1 MTALL
6 LFIALEVPIVAAV
19 SLLVIHAMLDAHT
32 EVLAAVLARKAKNL
46 TDALE
51 QAEEHSAR
59 QPRPGSGRGAGPP
72 GSGTRPSPLAGRCS
86 PVP

>member
-51 QAEEHSAR
+51 QAEASHRGDATGVRAR
-59 QPRPGSGRGAGPP
+59 SGPARL
-72 GSGTRPSPLAGRCS
+72 RD
-86 PVP
+86 